1 VTLYL
6 NIVQSIINMKPKES
20 KNKCPRCKD
29 TGFIEIFEPDLK
41 FEVLVSCPACDA
53 EIEKS
58 LMELLKQ

>member
-1 VTLYL
+1 
-6 NIVQSIINMKPKES
+6 MKPKES